1 MNAIEAFTLDH
12 RKAAVDP
19 AALEALRKDLRGEL
33 VLAGEPNYDEARTI
47 WNAMVD
53 RKPALIARCRGV
65 ADVMRAVAFA
75 GENSLLLA
83 IKGGGH
89 NIAGN
94 ALCDRGMVIDLS
106 LMKSVRVDPKARRA
120 WVEPGATLGDL
131 DHETQA
137 FGLAT
142 PTGINSTTGI
152 AGLTLGGGFGWITR
166 KHGLTC
172 DNLVSADVVTAD
184 GKLVHASEK
193 ENADLFWAL
202 RGGGGNF
209 GVVTCFEF
217 QLHPIGPQVLAGLVV
232 YPFDQ
237 AQKVLRAY
245 RDWTTTLP
253 DEATVWVVMRKAPP
267 LPFLPTEVHG
277 REVVVLAM
285 LYAGDPKQGE
295 NVLAPARRFGKPWGE
310 HVGVMPFAAWQQA
323 FDPLLTPGA
332 RNYWKSH
339 NFSSFPDAA
348 LEILLGA
355 TTKLPSPHCEV
366 FLGLLG
372 GQAGRT
378 SPSEDAWAHRDA
390 NFVVNVHGR
399 WEKPEEDTRGI
410 AWARELFDALTP
422 HATGGVYV
430 NFMTDDE
437 KGRVQSAYGASYKR
451 LATIKKRYDPDNLF
465 RVNHNIT
472 PA

>member
-53 RKPALIARCRGV
+53 RRPALIARCRGV

-75 GENSLLLA
+75 GEHNLLLA

-94 ALCDRGMVIDLS
+94 ALCDGGMVIDLS

-120 WVEPGATLGDL
+120 WVEPGATLADFT
-131 DHETQA
+131 HETQA

-237 AQKVLRAY
+237 AKQVLTAY
-245 RDWTTTLP
+245 RDWTATLP
-253 DEATVWVVMRKAPP
+253 DDATVWVVMRKAPP

-285 LYAGDPKQGE
+285 MYAGDPKQGE
-295 NVLAPARRFGKPWGE
+295 KVLAPARGFGKPWGE
-310 HVGVMPFAAWQQA
+310 HVGVMPFEAWQQA
-323 FDPLLTPGA
+323 FDPLLVPGA

-339 NFSSFPDAA
+339 NLSSVPDAV
-348 LEILLGA
+348 LDILIDA
-355 TTKLPSPHCEV
+355 TTKLPSPQCEA
-366 FLGLLG
+366 FLYMLG
-372 GQAGRT
+372 GRAGRT
-378 SPSEDAWAHRDA
+378 PSAENAWAHRDA
-390 NFVVNVHGR
+390 TYGVNVHGR
-399 WEKPEEDTRGI
+399 WDTPAEDDRGI
-410 AWARELFDALTP
+410 AWARKLFEALTP

-430 NFMTDDE
+430 NFMTE
-437 KGRVQSAYGASYKR
+437 EETGRVQSAYGASYKR
-451 LATIKKRYDPDNLF
+451 LATIKKKYDPDNLF
-465 RVNHNIT
+465 RVNQNIA

>member
-1 MNAIEAFTLDH
+1 MDAIEAFTLDR
-12 RKAAVDP
+12 RKATVAP
-19 AALEALRKDLRGEL
+19 AALEALRNDLRGDL
-33 VLAGEPNYDEARTI
+33 LLPGEPGYDDARTI
-47 WNAMVD
+47 WNAMVN

-65 ADVMRAVAFA
+65 ADVIRAVAFA
-75 GENSLLLA
+75 GEHELLLA

-94 ALCDRGMVIDLS
+94 SLCDGGMVIDLS

-120 WVEPGATLGDL
+120 WVEPGATLGDV

-184 GKLVHASEK
+184 GKLVHASAK

-217 QLHPIGPQVLAGLVV
+217 QLHPIGPEVFAGLVV

-245 RDWTTTLP
+245 RDWTATLP

-277 REVVVLAM
+277 REAVVLAM

-295 NVLAPARRFGKPWGE
+295 KVLAPARGFGKPWGE

-339 NFSSFPDAA
+339 NFSSVPDVA
-348 LEILLGA
+348 LDVLIDA

-378 SPSEDAWAHRDA
+378 SPAEDAWAHRDA

-399 WEKPEEDTRGI
+399 WEKPEEDKRGI
-410 AWARELFDALTP
+410 AWARELFTALTP

-437 KGRVQSAYGASYKR
+437 KGRVQSAYGASYTR
-451 LATIKKRYDPDNLF
+451 LATIKKRYDPENVF
-465 RVNHNIT
+465 RMNHNIA

>member
-1 MNAIEAFTLDH
+1 MDAIEAFTLDNG
-12 RKAAVDP
+12 KAAVD
-19 AALEALRKDLRGEL
+19 AATLEALRKDLRGEL
-33 VLAGEPNYDEARTI
+33 LVPADPGYDEARAI

-53 RKPALIARCRGV
+53 RRPALIVRCRGV
-65 ADVMRAVAFA
+65 ADVMRAVTFA
-75 GENSLLLA
+75 SEHDLLLA
-83 IKGGGH
+83 IRGGGH

-94 ALCDRGMVIDLS
+94 ALCDGGMVIDLS
-106 LMKSVRVDPKARRA
+106 LMRSVRVDPKARRA
-120 WVEPGATLGDL
+120 WVEAGATLGDV

-137 FGLAT
+137 FGLAV

-152 AGLTLGGGFGWITR
+152 AGLTLGGGFGWFTR

-184 GKLVHASEK
+184 GKLIRASAN

-209 GVVTCFEF
+209 GVVTSFEF
-217 QLHPIGPQVLAGLVV
+217 QLHPLGPQVFAGLVV

-237 AQKVLRAY
+237 AKKVLTAY
-245 RDWTTTLP
+245 RDWTAKLP

-267 LPFLPTEVHG
+267 LPFLPSEVHG

-285 LYAGDPKQGE
+285 FYAGDPKQGE
-295 NVLAPARRFGKPWGE
+295 KVLAPGRGFGKPWGE
-310 HVGVMPFAAWQQA
+310 HVGAMPFTAWQQA

-339 NFSSFPDAA
+339 NFSSVPDAA
-348 LEILLGA
+348 LDVLIEGTA
-355 TTKLPSPHCEV
+355 KLPSPHCEV

-372 GQAGRT
+372 GQAGRI
-378 SPSEDAWAHRDA
+378 SPAEDAWAHRDA
-390 NFVVNVHGR
+390 NFIANVHGR
-399 WEKPEEDTRGI
+399 WETPQEDKPGI
-410 AWARELFDALTP
+410 AWARELFDGLTP

-430 NFMTDDE
+430 NFMTADE
-437 KGRVQSAYGASYKR
+437 KGRVPSAYGASYKR
-451 LATIKKRYDPDNLF
+451 LAAIKKTYDPANMF
-465 RVNHNIT
+465 RMNHNIA